1 MRTAPVERIWVWCRW
16 RPRLFGSH
24 VVEFEV
30 SARERDYVT
39 LLLRGQMGGDRTV
52 EEFKESLEEHY
63 IDDGVKEI
71 RVNLTEL
78 DEISLEGIAVLLQLW
93 KESTARGKRFVAEGA
108 SGQVREKLLITGTLG
123 PLESRS

>member
-1 MRTAPVERIWVWCRW
+1 
-16 RPRLFGSH
+16 